1 MGIPLGKIRPAR
13 PIPPAQCTSLG
24 FSQESEACQRQK
36 SKDDGF
42 FGGAGWFGGF
52 LNKWVFPKIGVS
64 PKWMVYDGKSYQNG

>member
-42 FGGAGWFGGF
+42 FGGF
-52 LNKWVFPKIGVS
+52 LEVR
-64 PKWMVYDGKSYQNG
+64 DGLVDF